1 MNYHKFKSPKQ
12 LRALQES
19 AAKLV
24 NSRSSNNS
32 KKK

>member
-19 AAKLV
+19 ASKLV
-24 NSRSSNNS
+24 NRSSNKSN
-32 KKK
+32 KK